1 MSRRTLVTSS
11 KATNWHHVS
20 TMLQSTHQQGQEKH
34 QTGTSMDSVVMI
46 EEWCDAILRWIVGSS
61 NFGIAIALELPS
73 KQPTDPMDHQSAQN
87 I

>member
-1 MSRRTLVTSS
+1 MSRQTLATS

-34 QTGTSMDSVVMI
+34 QTGSSMDSVVMI
-46 EEWCDAILRWIVGSS
+46 EEWCNAILKGIVGSL
-61 NFGIAIALELPS
+61 NFGIAMALELPS
-73 KQPTDPMDHQSAQN
+73 KQPTDPGDHQSAQN